1 MDTIRDKQNIVIC
14 CKTFNFA
21 STNYIY
27 NHNPMKVLQNDFKHT
42 LKGLTDAER
51 KKFNGSTILITGC
64 AGFLGYY
71 LMQFLSAEAEELG
84 IRKVIGL
91 DNFMLGEPQWVKKLA
106 ENPKVEVR
114 KFDIIKDN
122 ITDVEGAG
130 EADLII
136 HMASI
141 ASPMFYRKYPI
152 ETLDANIW
160 GLRSLLDFYA
170 VRNVR
175 GFLFFSSSEL
185 YGDPDAA
192 HVPTSEDYNGN
203 VCATGPRA
211 CYDESK
217 RFGETMCM
225 LFAKKY
231 QMPIG
236 VARPFNNYGPGMRV
250 GDKRVPAD
258 FALAVMQ
265 NRDIEILSNGTP
277 TRTFCYIADSVCGY
291 IKILLHGEYD
301 YFNIG
306 IETPEISIAQLAEI
320 YVKAGR
326 DIFGY
331 TGQVRYAVSEDKE
344 YLTNNPQR
352 RCPNIDKARR
362 LLGYNPTISVEEGV
376 ARFLQYLKESNQEE
390 YSW

>member
-1 MDTIRDKQNIVIC
+1 MTI
-14 CKTFNFA
+14 
-21 STNYIY
+21 
-27 NHNPMKVLQNDFKHT
+27 LQQDIKHT
-42 LKGLTDAER
+42 LNSLSEAER
-51 KKFNGSTILITGC
+51 AKFNGSTVLITGC

-71 LMQFLSAEAEELG
+71 MMQFFAVESEELG
-84 IRKVIGL
+84 IKKVIGL
-91 DNFMLGEPQWVKKLA
+91 DNFMLGQPGWIQELEQ
-106 ENPKVEVR
+106 NPKVVLR

-122 ITDVEGAG
+122 IADIEGAS
-130 EADLII
+130 EADFII
-136 HMASI
+136 HMASV

-160 GLRSLLDFYA
+160 GLRSLLDYYA
-170 VRNVR
+170 TRDIK
-175 GFLFFSSSEL
+175 GLLFFSSSEL
-185 YGDPDAA
+185 YGDPDPE

-225 LFAKKY
+225 LFAQKY
-231 QMPIG
+231 NMPIG

-258 FALAVMQ
+258 FALAILQ

-291 IKILLHGEYD
+291 FKILLHGKYD
-301 YFNIG
+301 FFNIG
-306 IETPEISIAQLAEI
+306 IEKPEITIAQLANI
-320 YVKAGR
+320 YVEAGR
-326 DIFGY
+326 ELFGY
-331 TGQVRYAVSEDKE
+331 EGKVSYAVSDDKE

-352 RCPNIDKARR
+352 RCPCIDKART
-362 LLGYNPTISVEEGV
+362 LLGYNPTIFVEEGV
-376 ARFLQYLKESNQEE
+376 SRFLRYLKESHENQ
-390 YSW
+390 YKW